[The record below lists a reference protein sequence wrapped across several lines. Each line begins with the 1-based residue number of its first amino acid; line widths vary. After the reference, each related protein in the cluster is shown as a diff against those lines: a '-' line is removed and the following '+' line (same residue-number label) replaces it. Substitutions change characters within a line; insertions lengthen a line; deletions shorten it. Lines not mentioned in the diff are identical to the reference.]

1 MTDPSARRRLCFDG
15 NMDGFGGVYNAAGP
29 SKQAVDL
36 HKCRNKPAIFP
47 GRQSPGFASGDGG
60 AYLGVA
66 KRLVWDLMSAVERL
80 EDRRD
85 ETPPRPDLAA
95 SETSSVEAAS
105 SIEAALTP
113 SAAKSSARLRPLLA
127 LAPYVARY
135 RGRACLALI
144 SLTIAAITTLLV
156 PVAARRMIDFG
167 FTPEGIARINSYFS
181 VMIAVVA
188 VLAGASAS
196 RYYLVMT
203 IGERIVADLR
213 RDVFAHLI
221 SLSPAF
227 FDSARSGEL
236 ISRLTADTTQIKSAV
251 GASVSIAL
259 RNFLLFV
266 GATAMMVITS
276 PRLSGFVLL
285 AIPVIVLPLVAFG
298 RWVRR
303 LSRNAQDTLADA
315 TSYASELIGAIRTVQ
330 AYTGERLANARFGG
344 DVEQAYEAAR
354 SSTSARSA
362 LTAIIIFIVFTSVVL
377 ILWIG
382 SHDVLTGSIS
392 PGRLGQFVLYAA
404 FAAAALG
411 QLSEVW
417 GEVSAASGASERL
430 FEILRVTSQIT
441 APAAPRAMPVPARG
455 DVSFEGVSFAY
466 PMRPDALAVDGV
478 SLSVR
483 AGEKVAIVGP
493 SGAGKSTLFHL
504 LLRFY
509 DPASGT
515 ISFDGVPIRTADP
528 HEVRA
533 RIALVPQESVAF
545 AATARENI
553 RFGRPEAT
561 DAEVER
567 AAELAHATEFISRLP
582 GGFETQLGER
592 GVTLSGG
599 QRQRIAIARAIL
611 RDAPLLL
618 LDEATSSLDAES
630 ETLVQTALEE
640 LMRHRTTL
648 VIAHRLATVLSC
660 DRIMVLDQGRIVEQ
674 GTHASLVAAGGL
686 YARLARLQFEGV

>member
-1 MTDPSARRRLCFDG
+1 
-15 NMDGFGGVYNAAGP
+15 
-29 SKQAVDL
+29 
-36 HKCRNKPAIFP
+36 
-47 GRQSPGFASGDGG
+47 
-60 AYLGVA
+60 
-66 KRLVWDLMSAVERL
+66 MSAVERL
-80 EDRRD
+80 EDRGE
-85 ETPPRPDLAA
+85 ETTPRHALAGAA
-95 SETSSVEAAS
+95 SVETASV
-105 SIEAALTP
+105 IEEALTTSP
-113 SAAKSSARLRPLLA
+113 VRRSARLRPLLA

-135 RGRACLALI
+135 RGRATLAFI
-144 SLTIAAITTLLV
+144 ALTIAAVTTLIV
-156 PVAARRMIDFG
+156 PVAVRRMIDFG
-167 FTPEGIARINSYFS
+167 FTPEGIAKINSYFS

-188 VLAGASAS
+188 VLAIASAS

-203 IGERIVADLR
+203 IGERIVADVR
-213 RDVFAHLI
+213 RDVFSHLM

-227 FDSARSGEL
+227 FDSSRSGEL
-236 ISRLTADTTQIKSAV
+236 ISRLTADTTQIKSAA

-259 RNFLLFV
+259 RNFMLFV
-266 GATAMMVITS
+266 GATTMMVITS
-276 PRLSGFVLL
+276 PRLSGLVLL
-285 AIPVIVLPLVAFG
+285 AIPLIVLPLVAFG

-315 TSYASELIGAIRTVQ
+315 SAYAAELVGAIRTVQ
-330 AYTGERLANARFGG
+330 AYTGERLANARFGRE
-344 DVEQAYEAAR
+344 VEQAYEAAR
-354 SSTSARSA
+354 NSTRARA
-362 LTAIIIFIVFTSVVL
+362 VLTAIIIFIVFTSVVV

-382 SHDVLTGSIS
+382 SNDVLTGAIS
-392 PGRLGQFVLYAA
+392 AGRLGQFVLYAA

-417 GEVSAASGASERL
+417 GEVSAASGAAERL
-430 FEILRVTSQIT
+430 FEILHVKSEIS
-441 APAAPRAMPVPARG
+441 APASPRALSEPARG
-455 DVSFEGVSFAY
+455 DVGLENVRFAY
-466 PMRPDALAVDGV
+466 PARPGTLVVDGV
-478 SLSVR
+478 SFSVR

-515 ISFDGVPIRTADP
+515 ISFDGVPIREADP
-528 HEVRA
+528 TEVRKHV
-533 RIALVPQESVAF
+533 ALVPQEPVVF
-545 AATARENI
+545 AASARENI
-553 RFGRPEAT
+553 RFGRPEAS
-561 DAEVER
+561 DADVER
-567 AAELAHATEFISRLP
+567 AADLAHASEFIRRLP
-582 GGFETQLGER
+582 GGFEAPLGER

-660 DRIMVLDQGRIVEQ
+660 DRIMVMDQGRIVEQ

-686 YARLARLQFEGV
+686 YARLARLQFEGA

>member
-1 MTDPSARRRLCFDG
+1 
-15 NMDGFGGVYNAAGP
+15 
-29 SKQAVDL
+29 
-36 HKCRNKPAIFP
+36 
-47 GRQSPGFASGDGG
+47 
-60 AYLGVA
+60 
-66 KRLVWDLMSAVERL
+66 MSAVERL
-80 EDRRD
+80 DD
-85 ETPPRPDLAA
+85 GHDVTPPRMDAVTAA
-95 SETSSVEAAS
+95 SPTHEAGEES
-105 SIEAALTP
+105 GLP
-113 SAAKSSARLRPLLA
+113 KGRLRPLVA

-135 RGRACLALI
+135 RGRAFLALI
-144 SLTIAAITTLLV
+144 SLTIAALTTLLV
-156 PVAARRMIDFG
+156 PVAVRRMIDFG
-167 FTPEGIARINSYFS
+167 FTPDGIALINSYFS

-188 VLAGASAS
+188 VLALASAS

-213 RDVFAHLI
+213 RDVFAHLL
-221 SLSPAF
+221 SLSPSF

-259 RNFLLFV
+259 RNLMMFF
-266 GATAMMVITS
+266 GAAAMMVITS

-285 AIPVIVLPLVAFG
+285 AIPLIVLPLVAFG

-303 LSRNAQDTLADA
+303 LSRNAQDTLANA
-315 TSYASELIGAIRTVQ
+315 SAYASELVGAIRTVQ
-330 AYTGERLANARFGG
+330 AYTGEGLAQARFGG
-344 DVEQAYEAAR
+344 EVEQAYDAAR
-354 SSTSARSA
+354 ISTQARA
-362 LTAIIIFIVFTSVVL
+362 VLTAVIIFIVFTSVVA
-377 ILWIG
+377 ILWVG
-382 SHDVLTGSIS
+382 SHDVLTGAIT
-392 PGRLGQFVLYAA
+392 PGRLGQFVLYTA
-404 FAAAALG
+404 FAAAGLG

-417 GEVSAASGASERL
+417 GEVSAASGAAERL
-430 FEILRVTSQIT
+430 FEIMRVTPDIT
-441 APAAPRAMPVPARG
+441 APAAAHALPAPPRG
-455 DVSFEGVSFAY
+455 DVSFDNVSFVY
-466 PMRPDALAVDGV
+466 PMRPGV
-478 SLSVR
+478 SAIDHVSFAVK

-493 SGAGKSTLFHL
+493 SGAGKSTLFHM

-515 ISFDGVPIRTADP
+515 ISVDGVPVKTADP
-528 HEVRA
+528 KEVRA
-533 RIALVPQESVAF
+533 RIALVPQDSVVF
-545 AATARENI
+545 ATSARENI

-567 AAELAHATEFISRLP
+567 AADLAHATEFIRRLP
-582 GGFETQLGER
+582 GGFDTQLGER
-592 GVTLSGG
+592 GVMLSGG

-640 LMRHRTTL
+640 LMRQRTTL

-660 DRIMVLDQGRIVEQ
+660 DRILVMEQGKIVEQ
-674 GTHASLVAAGGL
+674 GTHASLVAANGL

>member
-1 MTDPSARRRLCFDG
+1 
-15 NMDGFGGVYNAAGP
+15 
-29 SKQAVDL
+29 
-36 HKCRNKPAIFP
+36 
-47 GRQSPGFASGDGG
+47 
-60 AYLGVA
+60 
-66 KRLVWDLMSAVERL
+66 MSAAEQL
-80 EDRRD
+80 EDVSGAKPPRRD
-85 ETPPRPDLAA
+85 ALLE
-95 SETSSVEAAS
+95 EEAF
-105 SIEAALTP
+105 IEATLTEP
-113 SAAKSSARLRPLLA
+113 PAKTGAKLRPLLA

-135 RGRACLALI
+135 RGRAFLAFI
-144 SLTIAAITTLLV
+144 SLTVAAITTLVV

-167 FTPEGIARINSYFS
+167 FSPEGIALINSYFS

-196 RYYLVMT
+196 RFYLVMT

-236 ISRLTADTTQIKSAV
+236 VSRLTADTTQIKSAV

-259 RNFLLFV
+259 RNVMLFI
-266 GATAMMVITS
+266 GAATMMVITS
-276 PRLSGFVLL
+276 PKLSGFVLL
-285 AIPVIVLPLVAFG
+285 AIPVIVIPLVAFG

-315 TSYASELIGAIRTVQ
+315 TSYASELLGAIRTVQ
-330 AYTGERLANARFGG
+330 AFTGERLANARFGG
-344 DVEQAYEAAR
+344 EVEQAYEAAR
-354 SSTSARSA
+354 TSTRARSI
-362 LTAIIIFIVFTSVVL
+362 LTLIIIFIVFSSVVA
-377 ILWIG
+377 ILWVG
-382 SHDVLTGSIS
+382 SHDVLTGAIT

-404 FAAAALG
+404 FAASALG

-417 GEVSAASGASERL
+417 GEVSAASGAAERL
-430 FEILRVTSQIT
+430 FEILRVKSQIT
-441 APAAPRAMPVPARG
+441 APPRPLALPAPARG
-455 DVSFEGVSFAY
+455 DVGFDNVSFAY
-466 PMRPDALAVDGV
+466 PARPDVLAVDGV
-478 SLSVR
+478 TLSVK

-509 DPASGT
+509 DPASGA
-515 ISFDGVPIRTADP
+515 ISLDGVAIRSTDP
-528 HEVRA
+528 GELRA
-533 RIALVPQESVAF
+533 RIALVPQDSVVF

-553 RFGRPEAT
+553 RFGRPDAS

-567 AAELAHATEFISRLP
+567 AADLAHATEFLRRMP

-618 LDEATSSLDAES
+618 LDEATSALDAES

-660 DRIMVLDQGRIVEQ
+660 DRIMVMDQGRIVEQ
-674 GTHASLVAAGGL
+674 GTHAELVAANGL
-686 YARLARLQFEGV
+686 YARLARLQFEGI

>member
-1 MTDPSARRRLCFDG
+1 
-15 NMDGFGGVYNAAGP
+15 
-29 SKQAVDL
+29 
-36 HKCRNKPAIFP
+36 
-47 GRQSPGFASGDGG
+47 
-60 AYLGVA
+60 
-66 KRLVWDLMSAVERL
+66 MSAVERL
-80 EDRRD
+80 EEQAGGTAQHGLPKD
-85 ETPPRPDLAA
+85 
-95 SETSSVEAAS
+95 AS
-105 SIEAALTP
+105 SIEAASTLEEALTVLP
-113 SAAKSSARLRPLLA
+113 DKRGARLRPLLA

-135 RGRACLALI
+135 RGRASLALI
-144 SLTIAAITTLLV
+144 ALTVAAVTTLVV
-156 PVAARRMIDFG
+156 PVAVRRMIDFG
-167 FTPEGIARINSYFS
+167 FTPEGIAKINSYFS
-181 VMIAVVA
+181 VMIAVVGL
-188 VLAGASAS
+188 LALASAS

-213 RDVFAHLI
+213 RDVFAHLM

-227 FDSARSGEL
+227 FDSSRSGEL

-259 RNFLLFV
+259 RNLMLFI
-266 GATAMMVITS
+266 GATAMMVVTS
-276 PRLSGFVLL
+276 ARLSGLVLL

-303 LSRNAQDTLADA
+303 LSRTAQDTLADA
-315 TSYASELIGAIRTVQ
+315 SAYASELVGAIRTVQ
-330 AYTGERLANARFGG
+330 AYTGEQLANERFGG
-344 DVEQAYEAAR
+344 EVEQAYEAAR
-354 SSTSARSA
+354 GSTRARA
-362 LTAIIIFIVFTSVVL
+362 VLTAIIIFIVFTSVVL

-382 SHDVLTGSIS
+382 SNDVLIGTIS
-392 PGRLGQFVLYAA
+392 PGRLGQFVLYTA

-417 GEVSAASGASERL
+417 GEVSAASGAAERL
-430 FEILRVTSQIT
+430 FEILRVRSAIS
-441 APAAPRAMPVPARG
+441 APASPRALPEPARG
-455 DVSFEGVSFAY
+455 DVALDHVSFAY
-466 PMRPDALAVDGV
+466 PARPQMLAVDDV
-478 SLSVR
+478 SFSVR

-515 ISFDGVPIRTADP
+515 ISLDGVSVKAADP
-528 HEVRA
+528 RQVRKH
-533 RIALVPQESVAF
+533 IALVPQEPVVF
-545 AATARENI
+545 AASARENI
-553 RFGRPEAT
+553 RFGRPDAS

-567 AAELAHATEFISRLP
+567 AADLAHASEFIRKLP
-582 GGFETQLGER
+582 GGFDAALGER

-611 RDAPLLL
+611 RGAPLLL
-618 LDEATSSLDAES
+618 LDEATSALDAES

-660 DRIMVLDQGRIVEQ
+660 DRILVMDQGRIVEQ
-674 GTHASLVAAGGL
+674 GTHASLVASGGL
-686 YARLARLQFEGV
+686 YARLARLQFEGA

>member
-1 MTDPSARRRLCFDG
+1 
-15 NMDGFGGVYNAAGP
+15 
-29 SKQAVDL
+29 
-36 HKCRNKPAIFP
+36 
-47 GRQSPGFASGDGG
+47 
-60 AYLGVA
+60 
-66 KRLVWDLMSAVERL
+66 MSAVEQL
-80 EDRRD
+80 EDGLG
-85 ETPPRPDLAA
+85 ETPPRRDRVPMAA
-95 SETSSVEAAS
+95 SAIETQLAEPV
-105 SIEAALTP
+105 
-113 SAAKSSARLRPLLA
+113 AKRPARLRPLLA

-135 RGRACLALI
+135 RGRAFLALI
-144 SLTIAAITTLLV
+144 ALTVAAITTLVV
-156 PVAARRMIDFG
+156 PVAVRRIIDFG
-167 FTPEGIARINSYFS
+167 FSPEGIALINSYFG

-188 VLAGASAS
+188 LLAGASAS

-213 RDVFAHLI
+213 RDVFAHLM

-227 FDSARSGEL
+227 FDSSRSGEL
-236 ISRLTADTTQIKSAV
+236 ISRLTADTTQLKSAV

-259 RNFLLFV
+259 RNLMLFV
-266 GATAMMVITS
+266 GAAAMMVITS

-285 AIPVIVLPLVAFG
+285 AIPLIVIPLVAFG

-303 LSRNAQDTLADA
+303 LSRNAQDTLAEA
-315 TSYASELIGAIRTVQ
+315 TAYASELVGAIRTVQ
-330 AYTGERLANARFGG
+330 AYTSERLANARFGG
-344 DVEQAYEAAR
+344 EVEQAYEAAR
-354 SSTSARSA
+354 TSTRARSV
-362 LTAIIIFIVFTSVVL
+362 LTAIIIFIVFTSVVA

-382 SHDVLTGSIS
+382 SHDVLTGSIT

-404 FAAAALG
+404 FAAAGLG

-417 GEVSAASGASERL
+417 GEVSAASGAAERL
-430 FEILRVTSQIT
+430 FEILNVKSQVT
-441 APAAPRAMPVPARG
+441 APASPLAMLAPARG
-455 DVSFEGVSFAY
+455 DVSFDHVAFAY
-466 PMRPDALAVDGV
+466 PTRPDALAVDGV

-509 DPASGT
+509 DPASGA
-515 ISFDGVPIRTADP
+515 ISFDGVPIRAADP
-528 HEVRA
+528 RELRA
-533 RIALVPQESVAF
+533 RIALVPQESVVF
-545 AATARENI
+545 ATSARENI
-553 RFGRPEAT
+553 RFGRPDAT

-567 AAELAHATEFISRLP
+567 AADLAHATEFIRRLP
-582 GGFETQLGER
+582 GGFEAQLGER

-640 LMRHRTTL
+640 LMLNRTTL

-660 DRIMVLDQGRIVEQ
+660 DRILVMEQGRIVEQ
-674 GTHASLVAAGGL
+674 GTHASLVAANGL

>member
-1 MTDPSARRRLCFDG
+1 
-15 NMDGFGGVYNAAGP
+15 
-29 SKQAVDL
+29 
-36 HKCRNKPAIFP
+36 
-47 GRQSPGFASGDGG
+47 
-60 AYLGVA
+60 
-66 KRLVWDLMSAVERL
+66 MSAAEQL
-80 EDRRD
+80 EDARANATRLS
-85 ETPPRPDLAA
+85 ENPPAEP
-95 SETSSVEAAS
+95 SP
-105 SIEAALTP
+105 IEAQLTP
-113 SAAKSSARLRPLLA
+113 SPAEGRAKLRPLLK
-127 LAPYVARY
+127 LAPYVGRY
-135 RGRACLALI
+135 RGRALLAFVA
-144 SLTIAAITTLLV
+144 LTIAALTTLIV
-156 PVAARRMIDFG
+156 PVAVRRMIDFG
-167 FTPEGIARINSYFS
+167 FSPEGIAMINSYFS

-188 VLAGASAS
+188 ILAGASAL
-196 RYYLVMT
+196 RFYLVMT

-259 RNFLLFV
+259 RNLMLFI
-266 GATAMMVITS
+266 GATAMMVFTS

-285 AIPVIVLPLVAFG
+285 AIPLIVIPLVAFG

-303 LSRNAQDTLADA
+303 LSRNAQDTLAEA
-315 TSYASELIGAIRTVQ
+315 TAYASELVGAIRTVQ
-330 AYTGERLANARFGG
+330 AYTNEKLANARFGG
-344 DVEQAYEAAR
+344 EVEQAYEAAR
-354 SSTSARSA
+354 NSSKARSV
-362 LTAIIIFIVFTSVVL
+362 LTAIIIFIVFTSVVM

-382 SHDVLTGSIS
+382 SHDVLIGSIT

-404 FAAAALG
+404 FAAAGLG

-417 GEVSAASGASERL
+417 GEVSAASGAAERL
-430 FEILRVTSQIT
+430 FEILDVKSSIT
-441 APAAPRAMPVPARG
+441 APASPRALPTPARG
-455 DVSFEGVSFAY
+455 DVVLDNVSFAY
-466 PMRPDALAVDGV
+466 PTRPDTLAVDGV

-509 DPASGT
+509 DPASGA
-515 ISFDGVPIRTADP
+515 ISFDGVPIRDADP
-528 HEVRA
+528 REVRA
-533 RIALVPQESVAF
+533 RIALVPQDSVAF
-545 AATARENI
+545 AATARDNI
-553 RFGRPEAT
+553 RFGRPDAS

-567 AAELAHATEFISRLP
+567 AAEQAHATEFIRRLP
-582 GGFETQLGER
+582 QGFEAQLGER

-660 DRIMVLDQGRIVEQ
+660 DRIMVMDQGRIVEQ
-674 GTHASLVAAGGL
+674 GTHTSLVAANGL

>member
-1 MTDPSARRRLCFDG
+1 MDPSKA
-15 NMDGFGGVYNAAGP
+15 
-29 SKQAVDL
+29 L
-36 HKCRNKPAIFP
+36 H
-47 GRQSPGFASGDGG
+47 
-60 AYLGVA
+60 
-66 KRLVWDLMSAVERL
+66 
-80 EDRRD
+80 
-85 ETPPRPDLAA
+85 
-95 SETSSVEAAS
+95 
-105 SIEAALTP
+105 IEAHPTEPPARGGE
-113 SAAKSSARLRPLLA
+113 RLRPLLA
-127 LAPYVARY
+127 LAPYVGRY
-135 RGRACLALI
+135 RGRAILALI
-144 SLTIAAITTLLV
+144 ALTIAAITTLVV
-156 PVAARRMIDFG
+156 PVAVRRMIDFG
-167 FTPEGIARINSYFS
+167 FTPEGIAMINRYFS

-188 VLAGASAS
+188 VLAGASAA
-196 RYYLVMT
+196 RFYLVMT
-203 IGERIVADLR
+203 IGERIVADIR
-213 RDVFAHLI
+213 RDVFAHLLE
-221 SLSPAF
+221 LSPAF

-259 RNFLLFV
+259 RNLMLFI
-266 GATAMMVITS
+266 GATTMMVVTS
-276 PRLSGFVLL
+276 PRLSGFVVL
-285 AIPVIVLPLVAFG
+285 AIPLMVIPLVAFG

-315 TSYASELIGAIRTVQ
+315 TAYASELVGAIRTVQ
-330 AYTGERLANARFGG
+330 AYTSERLANARFGG
-344 DVEQAYEAAR
+344 EVEQAYEAAR
-354 SSTSARSA
+354 TSTRARA
-362 LTAIIIFIVFTSVVL
+362 VLTCVIIFIVFASVVA

-382 SHDVLTGSIS
+382 SNDVLAGSIS

-404 FAAAALG
+404 FAAAGLG

-430 FEILRVTSQIT
+430 FEILRVKPMIT
-441 APAAPRAMPVPARG
+441 APTLPQPMPVPARG
-455 DVSFEGVSFAY
+455 DVSFDNVSFAY
-466 PMRPDALAVDGV
+466 PTRPGVSVLQGV

-509 DPASGT
+509 DPAAGA
-515 ISFDGVPIRTADP
+515 IAFDGVPINAADP
-528 HEVRA
+528 REVRA
-533 RIALVPQESVAF
+533 RMALVPQESVVF
-545 AATARENI
+545 AASARENI

-561 DAEVER
+561 DSEVER
-567 AAELAHATEFISRLP
+567 AADLAHATEFIRRLP
-582 GGFETQLGER
+582 GGFEAQLGER

-660 DRIMVLDQGRIVEQ
+660 DRIMVLEHGRIVEQ
-674 GTHASLVAAGGL
+674 GTHASLVAANGL

>member
-1 MTDPSARRRLCFDG
+1 
-15 NMDGFGGVYNAAGP
+15 
-29 SKQAVDL
+29 
-36 HKCRNKPAIFP
+36 
-47 GRQSPGFASGDGG
+47 
-60 AYLGVA
+60 
-66 KRLVWDLMSAVERL
+66 MSAVERL
-80 EDRRD
+80 EDGRDDTTRRV
-85 ETPPRPDLAA
+85 AA
-95 SETSSVEAAS
+95 SEISAVDTALAAETAV
-105 SIEAALTP
+105 EAALTP
-113 SAAKSSARLRPLLA
+113 SPAKSSARLRPLLA

-135 RGRACLALI
+135 RGRAVLALI
-144 SLTIAAITTLLV
+144 SLTVAALTTLLV

-188 VLAGASAS
+188 ILACASAS

-259 RNFLLFV
+259 RNLLMFV

-303 LSRNAQDTLADA
+303 LSRNAQDTLAEA
-315 TSYASELIGAIRTVQ
+315 TAYVSELVGAIRTVQ
-330 AYTGERLANARFGG
+330 AYTAEPMANKRFGG
-344 DVEQAYEAAR
+344 EVEQAYDAAR
-354 SSTSARSA
+354 SSTGARSV

-377 ILWIG
+377 ILWVG

-404 FAAAALG
+404 FAAASLG

-430 FEILRVTSQIT
+430 FEILRVKSQIT
-441 APAAPRAMPVPARG
+441 APASPRAMPVPARG

-509 DPASGT
+509 DPASGV
-515 ISFDGVPIRTADP
+515 ISFDGVPIKAADP
-528 HEVRA
+528 HDVRS

-567 AAELAHATEFISRLP
+567 AADLAHASEFIRRLP
-582 GGFETQLGER
+582 DGFETPLGER

-660 DRIMVLDQGRIVEQ
+660 DRIMVMDQGRIVEQ

>member
-1 MTDPSARRRLCFDG
+1 MTQDMSAAEQLEDARA
-15 NMDGFGGVYNAAGP
+15 NAA
-29 SKQAVDL
+29 
-36 HKCRNKPAIFP
+36 
-47 GRQSPGFASGDGG
+47 
-60 AYLGVA
+60 
-66 KRLVWDLMSAVERL
+66 RLPENPLAEP
-80 EDRRD
+80 
-85 ETPPRPDLAA
+85 TP
-95 SETSSVEAAS
+95 
-105 SIEAALTP
+105 IEAQLTQTP
-113 SAAKSSARLRPLLA
+113 AAGRAKLRPLLA

-135 RGRACLALI
+135 RGRAFLALI
-144 SLTIAAITTLLV
+144 ALTIAALTTLIV
-156 PVAARRMIDFG
+156 PVAVRRMIDFG
-167 FTPEGIARINSYFS
+167 FSPEGIAMINSYFS

-188 VLAGASAS
+188 VLATASAS
-196 RYYLVMT
+196 RFYLVMT
-203 IGERIVADLR
+203 IGERVVADVR

-221 SLSPAF
+221 SLSPSF

-236 ISRLTADTTQIKSAV
+236 ISRLTADTTQIKAAV
-251 GASVSIAL
+251 GSSVSIAL
-259 RNFLLFV
+259 RNFMLFI

-285 AIPVIVLPLVAFG
+285 AIPLIVIPLVAFG

-303 LSRNAQDTLADA
+303 LSRGAQDTLAEA
-315 TSYASELIGAIRTVQ
+315 TAYASELVGAIRTVQ
-330 AYTGERLANARFGG
+330 AYTAEKLANARFGG
-344 DVEQAYEAAR
+344 EVEQAYQAAR
-354 SSTSARSA
+354 VSTKARSV
-362 LTAIIIFIVFTSVVL
+362 LTAIIIFIVFSSVVM
-377 ILWIG
+377 ILWVG
-382 SHDVLTGSIS
+382 SHDVATGAMTQ
-392 PGRLGQFVLYAA
+392 GRLGQFILYAV
-404 FAAAALG
+404 FAAAGLG

-417 GEVSAASGASERL
+417 GEVSAASGAAERL
-430 FEILRVTSQIT
+430 FEILHVKSSIT
-441 APAAPRAMPVPARG
+441 APAAPRALPKPARG
-455 DVSFEGVSFAY
+455 DVVLDNISFAY
-466 PMRPDALAVDGV
+466 PTRPDALAVDGV

-509 DPASGT
+509 DPLSGA
-515 ISFDGVPIRTADP
+515 ISFDGVPVRDADP
-528 HEVRA
+528 REVRA
-533 RIALVPQESVAF
+533 RIALVPQDSVAF
-545 AATARENI
+545 AASARENI
-553 RFGRPEAT
+553 RFGRPDAS

-567 AAELAHATEFISRLP
+567 AADLAHATEFIRRMP
-582 GGFETQLGER
+582 GGFEAPLGER

-660 DRIMVLDQGRIVEQ
+660 DRIMVMDQGRIVEQ
-674 GTHASLVAAGGL
+674 GTHASLVAANGL

>member
-1 MTDPSARRRLCFDG
+1 
-15 NMDGFGGVYNAAGP
+15 
-29 SKQAVDL
+29 
-36 HKCRNKPAIFP
+36 
-47 GRQSPGFASGDGG
+47 
-60 AYLGVA
+60 
-66 KRLVWDLMSAVERL
+66 MSAVERL
-80 EDRRD
+80 EHRAG
-85 ETPPRPDLAA
+85 EKLASA
-95 SETSSVEAAS
+95 GVEPSQTS
-105 SIEAALTP
+105 SIEAPLMQSP
-113 SAAKSSARLRPLLA
+113 LKRARLRPLLA
-127 LAPYVARY
+127 LAPYIGRY
-135 RGRACLALI
+135 RGRAILALI
-144 SLTIAAITTLLV
+144 ALTIAALTTLIV
-156 PVAARRMIDFG
+156 PVAVRRMIDFG
-167 FTPEGIARINSYFS
+167 FSPEGIAMINRYFS

-188 VLAGASAS
+188 VLAGASAA

-213 RDVFAHLI
+213 RDVFGHLM

-259 RNFLLFV
+259 RNLMLFI
-266 GATAMMVITS
+266 GATAMMVFTS

-285 AIPVIVLPLVAFG
+285 AIPVIVIPLVAFG

-315 TSYASELIGAIRTVQ
+315 TAYASELVGAIRTVQ
-330 AYTGERLANARFGG
+330 AYTSERLANARFGG
-344 DVEQAYEAAR
+344 EVEQAYEAAR
-354 SSTSARSA
+354 TSTRARA
-362 LTAIIIFIVFTSVVL
+362 VLTAVIIFIVFASVVA

-382 SHDVLTGSIS
+382 SNDVLSGSMT
-392 PGRLGQFVLYAA
+392 PGRLGQFILYAA
-404 FAAAALG
+404 FAAAGLG

-417 GEVSAASGASERL
+417 GEVSAASGAAERL
-430 FEILRVTSQIT
+430 FEILQVKSAI
-441 APAAPRAMPVPARG
+441 APPAAPVMMPVPARG
-455 DVSFEGVSFAY
+455 DVSFDNVSFAY
-466 PMRPDALAVDGV
+466 PTRPDVRAVEGV

-509 DPASGT
+509 DPSGGV
-515 ISFDGVPIRTADP
+515 ISLDGIPINAADP
-528 HEVRA
+528 REVRA
-533 RIALVPQESVAF
+533 RIALVPQDSVVF
-545 AATARENI
+545 ATTARDNI
-553 RFGRPEAT
+553 RFGRPDAT
-561 DAEVER
+561 DGEVER
-567 AAELAHATEFISRLP
+567 AADLAHASEFIRRLP
-582 GGFETQLGER
+582 SGFETQLGER

-640 LMRHRTTL
+640 LMKHRTTL

-660 DRIMVLDQGRIVEQ
+660 DRIMVLDQGRVVEQ
-674 GTHASLVAAGGL
+674 GTHASLAAANGL